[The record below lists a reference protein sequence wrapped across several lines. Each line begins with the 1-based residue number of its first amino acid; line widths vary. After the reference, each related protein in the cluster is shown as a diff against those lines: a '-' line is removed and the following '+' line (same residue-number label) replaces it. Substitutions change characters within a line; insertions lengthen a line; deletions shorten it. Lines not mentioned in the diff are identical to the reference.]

1 MYLVRQFLQ
10 SISSIFFDKLI
21 NRSEEVIRFAKKA
34 LFLKDV
40 PNVHHLVLYKERSDI
55 LLVQISCIIE
65 IWQYKPANKNQF
77 QCGPKRKPVEI
88 KHVKILRPVVN
99 ICKLN
104 QNIMHGKEK
113 RNKNES
119 VVSVK

>member
-40 PNVHHLVLYKERSDI
+40 PTVHHLVLYKERSDI

-65 IWQYKPANKNQF
+65 IWKYKPANKNQF

-113 RNKNES
+113 K
-119 VVSVK
+119 KQK